1 MNQQTT
7 TSRHPRGPL
16 RAAGLIAGFA
26 VTLLVAAC
34 GGDGDDGTPGLTN
47 QLYTETNETANM
59 VVHFVRK
66 SDGTLVRLES
76 TATGGAGV
84 NAVTLAGGT
93 APDSLASQHA
103 VAIKSDGTEL
113 YAVNAGD
120 NSISVMYIDPT
131 SGALTLKRRTVTAG
145 GLRPNSLA
153 YNNGFLYA
161 TFQQG
166 TIQLTAYKILDDG
179 SLTQVGAYNLATL
192 GNLTA
197 TSVSPTQV
205 VASPDQKFIVV
216 SAGTGANAVMSFGV
230 KADGTLVAPTT
241 NTASITTPFAGA
253 FQPGAATTTYLSTG
267 ITGNLLTS
275 YSFSSIGALSQ
286 LGQAAASGVSAPCW
300 LVFTPNGSTAYVGN
314 GSGAISSYSVGSGG
328 VVTLLNSAAASEA
341 PATAGV
347 SSVAADSWV
356 SPDGKFMYSAYLGDD
371 KIVAYSIAADGSLG
385 KLGETVIGT
394 ATKLSLQGLA
404 GN

>member
-1 MNQQTT
+1 MNQQPTT
-7 TSRHPRGPL
+7 FRRPRGHL
-16 RAAGLIAGFA
+16 RAAALLAGFA
-26 VTLLVAAC
+26 LTALVAAC

-59 VVHFVRK
+59 IVHFVRK

-84 NAVTLAGGT
+84 NAVSLSGATG
-93 APDSLASQHA
+93 PDSLVSQHA
-103 VAIKSDGTEL
+103 VTMKPDGTEL

-120 NSISVMYIDPT
+120 NSISVLAVNPST
-131 SGALTLKRRTVTAG
+131 GVLTLKRRTVNAG

-166 TIQLTAYKILDDG
+166 TIQLAAYKILDDG

-192 GNLTA
+192 GHLVA
-197 TSVSPTQV
+197 TSVAPTQL
-205 VASPDQKFIVV
+205 VASPDGAFIVV
-216 SAGTGANAVMSFGV
+216 SAGTAANAVMSFGV
-230 KADGTLVAPTT
+230 NADGTLAAPTT
-241 NTASITTPFAGA
+241 NTAPLATPFAGA
-253 FQPGAATTTYLSTG
+253 FQPTAATPTYLSTS
-267 ITGNLLTS
+267 ISGNLLTS
-275 YSFSSIGALSQ
+275 YSFSTIGALSQ
-286 LGQAAASGVSAPCW
+286 LGQAAAVGVSSPCW
-300 LVFTPNGSTAYVGN
+300 LTFTPDGSTAFVGN
-314 GSGAISSYSVGSGG
+314 GSGSISSYSVGSGG
-328 VVTLLNSAAASEA
+328 VVTLLNSVAASE
-341 PATAGV
+341 PSPVVGG

-356 SPDGKFMYSAYLGDD
+356 SPDGKFMYTAYLGDD

-394 ATKLSLQGLA
+394 ATQLSLQGLA